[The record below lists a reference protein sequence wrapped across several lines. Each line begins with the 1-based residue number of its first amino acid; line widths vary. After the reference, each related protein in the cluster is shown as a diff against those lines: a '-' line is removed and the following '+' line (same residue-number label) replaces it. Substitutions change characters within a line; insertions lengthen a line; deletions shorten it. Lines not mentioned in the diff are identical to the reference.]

1 MNNKLKNIVIGV
13 LSLTAFTSAYS
24 QSILDDYFNGN
35 RDSLV
40 VEATKL
46 IFLPEP
52 TFKPESQNVEADP
65 AVFAEMGFEQVYKT
79 ENYTFT
85 TRDNTEIF
93 AYKSP
98 SSSQNTIILIHG
110 VASSA
115 YLYNKTA
122 GLLQKA
128 TQAEIYAIDIRG
140 HGQSEGSIGDVDYI
154 NQYADD
160 LADIVKAIRKEK
172 PNGKIIIAGHSMGG
186 GISLRYAMMQNKEKV
201 DGFILFAPLIG
212 HNSPAI
218 VQETQIEKDTISEP
232 FVKIHFG
239 RIIGLKMLNEIGN
252 HEHDSL
258 PVLFFNL
265 PESIP
270 LRKYT
275 YRANMSMA
283 PDNYVDGLKSIDVS
297 MLVLVGSEDEV
308 FNAEALQKAILE
320 NSTGKIKIIQDVTHN
335 GIRHNKQSFEF
346 IKHWYTEL

>member
-1 MNNKLKNIVIGV
+1 LI
-13 LSLTAFTSAYS
+13 
-24 QSILDDYFNGN
+24 
-35 RDSLV
+35 

-46 IFLPEP
+46 IFMPEP
-52 TFKPESQNVEADP
+52 TFKPQSQNVEIGPKFYAD
-65 AVFAEMGFEQVYKT
+65 MGFEQVYET
-79 ENYTFT
+79 ENITFT
-85 TRDNTEIF
+85 TRDSTKIF
-93 AYKSP
+93 AYKFP
-98 SSSQNTIILIHG
+98 NSSKNTIILIHG
-110 VASSA
+110 VGSSA

-128 TQAEIYAIDIRG
+128 TQAEIYAIDLRG
-140 HGQSEGSIGDVDYI
+140 HGQSGGNIGDVNYI

-160 LADIVKAIRKEK
+160 LADIVRAIREEK
-172 PNGKIIIAGHSMGG
+172 PNGKITIAGHSMGG

-212 HNSPAI
+212 HNSPALA
-218 VQETQIEKDTISEP
+218 QETQTDKGEISEP
-232 FVKIHFG
+232 FMKIHIS

-275 YRANMSMA
+275 YRANTSMA
-283 PDNYVDGLKSIDVS
+283 PGDYIDGLKSVDVP
-297 MLVLVGSEDEV
+297 MLVLVGSEDEA

-320 NSTGKIKIIQDVTHN
+320 HSTGEVKIIQEVTHN
-335 GIRHNKQSFEF
+335 GIRHHEQSFEF
-346 IKHWYTEL
+346 IKHWYSKL

>member
-1 MNNKLKNIVIGV
+1 MNSKLIINIVIGI

-52 TFKPESQNVEADP
+52 TFKPESQNMEADP

-122 GLLQKA
+122 RLLQSA
-128 TQAEIYAIDIRG
+128 NID
-140 HGQSEGSIGDVDYI
+140 
-154 NQYADD
+154 
-160 LADIVKAIRKEK
+160 
-172 PNGKIIIAGHSMGG
+172 
-186 GISLRYAMMQNKEKV
+186 
-201 DGFILFAPLIG
+201 
-212 HNSPAI
+212 
-218 VQETQIEKDTISEP
+218 
-232 FVKIHFG
+232 
-239 RIIGLKMLNEIGN
+239 
-252 HEHDSL
+252 
-258 PVLFFNL
+258 
-265 PESIP
+265 
-270 LRKYT
+270 
-275 YRANMSMA
+275 
-283 PDNYVDGLKSIDVS
+283 
-297 MLVLVGSEDEV
+297 
-308 FNAEALQKAILE
+308 
-320 NSTGKIKIIQDVTHN
+320 NSTGEIEIIQGATHN
-335 GIRHNKQSFEF
+335 GVRHNAQSFEF
-346 IKHWYTEL
+346 IKHWHSKL

>member
-1 MNNKLKNIVIGV
+1 MKLKSIIIGV
-13 LSLTAFTSAYS
+13 LSLTTFTSAYS
-24 QSILDDYFNGN
+24 QNFLKDYFKGN
-35 RDSLV
+35 KDSLIM
-40 VEATKL
+40 EATKL
-46 IFLPEP
+46 IFMPEP
-52 TFKPESQNVEADP
+52 IFKPESKNVEIDP
-65 AVFAEMGFEQVYKT
+65 KVFSEMGFEQVYET

-85 TRDNTEIF
+85 TRDNTKIF
-93 AYKSP
+93 AYKFP
-98 SSSQNTIILIHG
+98 NSSQNTIILIHG
-110 VASSA
+110 VGSSA

-128 TQAEIYAIDIRG
+128 TQAEIYAIDLRG
-140 HGQSEGSIGDVDYI
+140 HGQSEGEIGDVDYI
-154 NQYADD
+154 NQYAND

-212 HNSPAI
+212 HNSPALA
-218 VQETQIEKDTISEP
+218 QESQTDKDTISEP
-232 FVKIHFG
+232 FMKIHIG

-275 YRANMSMA
+275 YRANTSMA
-283 PDNYVDGLKSIDVS
+283 PDNYVDGLKSVDIP
-297 MLVLVGSEDEV
+297 MLVLVGSEDEA

-320 NSTGKIKIIQDVTHN
+320 NSTGKIKIIQGVTHN
-335 GIRHNKQSFEF
+335 GIRHNEQSFEF
-346 IKHWYTEL
+346 IKHWYSNL